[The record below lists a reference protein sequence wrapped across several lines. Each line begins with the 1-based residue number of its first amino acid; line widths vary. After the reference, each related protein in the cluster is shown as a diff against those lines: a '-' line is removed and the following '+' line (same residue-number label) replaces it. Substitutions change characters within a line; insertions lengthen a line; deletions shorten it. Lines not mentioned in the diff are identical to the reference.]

1 MFTLNNR
8 LTAAYELC
16 RDGKVAADI
25 GCDHAQLACCLA
37 LNKSKSVIASDV
49 RSGPLEAAKR
59 TVRGCGVQNVTC
71 LLSNGLEKIDYAD
84 DVIICGMGGELIAE
98 IVGGCRFTCEDTR
111 FILQPM
117 TKAEVMRK
125 QLYKMGFEIIEERT
139 AVDSGRVYSVMLWR
153 YTGVSREI
161 DDVAALVGLNRD
173 CIYLEKIAQK
183 LNKNAENMEKSESCG
198 EEAQKLRKTADTI
211 MRIAVD
217 CGK

>member
-1 MFTLNNR
+1 MLTLNNR

-16 RDGKVAADI
+16 RDGKIAADI

-49 RSGPLEAAKR
+49 REGPLEAAKR
-59 TVRGCGVQNVTC
+59 TVNECGVQNVTC
-71 LLSNGLEKIDYAD
+71 LLSDGLEKIDYAD
-84 DVIICGMGGELIAE
+84 DVIICGMGGELIAD
-98 IVGGCRFTCEDTR
+98 IVKRCRFTCEDTR

-117 TKAEVMRK
+117 TKAEVLRK
-125 QLYKMGFEIIEERT
+125 QLYRMGFEIVEERT

-161 DDVAALVGLNRD
+161 DEVSALVGLNRD
-173 CIYLEKIAQK
+173 RIYLEKIAQK
-183 LNKNAENMEKSESCG
+183 LLKNADNMEKSQYCG
-198 EEAQKLRKTADTI
+198 DEVQNLRKTADTI

>member
-173 CIYLEKIAQK
+173 RIYLDKVAQK
-183 LNKNAENMEKSESCG
+183 LLKNANNMEKSQNFG
-198 EEAQKLRKTADTI
+198 DEAQNLRKTADTI

>member
-16 RDGKVAADI
+16 RDGKIAVDV

-37 LNKSKSVIASDV
+37 MNKSKSVIASDV
-49 RSGPLEAAKR
+49 REGPLEAAKR
-59 TVRGCGVQNVTC
+59 TVSQCGVQNVTC
-71 LLSNGLEKIDYAD
+71 LLSDGLEKIDYAD

-98 IVGGCRFTCEDTR
+98 IVGGCRFTCGDTR

-117 TKAEVMRK
+117 TKAEVLRK
-125 QLYKMGFEIIEERT
+125 QLYRMGFEIIEERT

-153 YTGVSREI
+153 YTGVSCEI

-173 CIYLEKIAQK
+173 RIYLEKIAHK

-198 EEAQKLRKTADTI
+198 NEAQKLRRTADTI